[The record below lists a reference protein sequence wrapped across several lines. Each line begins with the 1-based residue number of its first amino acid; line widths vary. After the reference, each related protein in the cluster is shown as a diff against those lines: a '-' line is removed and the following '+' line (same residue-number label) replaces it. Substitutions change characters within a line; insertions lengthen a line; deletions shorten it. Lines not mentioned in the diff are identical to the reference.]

1 MSKKMLKMLG
11 MLLAIVMIAAACG
24 STVDSATEAAG
35 EVADEVEEAV
45 DGDEEE
51 AMEDEEEEAMEDE
64 EEAMEDE
71 EEEEEAMEDE
81 DDSSAAGSTGGDDGV
96 LNIGTIFPVTGDL
109 AFLGPAEVAGAE
121 LAIADINAAGG
132 VFGAD
137 VVINQGDSGDTTT
150 DTAAVEVDRLLAEG
164 SDAII
169 GAASSAV
176 SFTVID
182 RITSAG
188 VIQFSPANTSPDF
201 TTFDDGGLY
210 FRTAPSDLL
219 QGRVLADQI
228 LAEGN
233 ATASVI
239 FRQESYGTGLAD
251 AFRENFE
258 GAGGIIDEFLPYA
271 VDVESFD
278 AEVDALVSAGSD
290 AILVIGFDESA
301 NIVTAMN
308 ERGIGPT
315 SDVNVWGVDGNV
327 NLQALLEEPAIL
339 EGFRQTQPSVDL
351 GSISDFI
358 DRLVEEMGDPE
369 AATAFGAE
377 TYDAVI
383 ITALAAVVA
392 DADGGAAIAAE
403 INDVTRGGTQC
414 TSFALCLEL
423 IEAGEDI
430 DYDGIGGPYEFV
442 DAGEPAAASYLIDTY
457 GADGADPA
465 QAEFVFAS

>member
-51 AMEDEEEEAMEDE
+51 AMEDEEEAMEDE
-64 EEAMEDE
+64 EEAMED

>member
-51 AMEDEEEEAMEDE
+51 AMEDEEEEAMEDEEEAMEDE

-169 GAASSAV
+169 GCLLYTSPSPRDQRGSRMPSSA
-176 SFTVID
+176 
-182 RITSAG
+182 
-188 VIQFSPANTSPDF
+188 
-201 TTFDDGGLY
+201 
-210 FRTAPSDLL
+210 
-219 QGRVLADQI
+219 
-228 LAEGN
+228 
-233 ATASVI
+233 
-239 FRQESYGTGLAD
+239 
-251 AFRENFE
+251 
-258 GAGGIIDEFLPYA
+258 
-271 VDVESFD
+271 
-278 AEVDALVSAGSD
+278 
-290 AILVIGFDESA
+290 
-301 NIVTAMN
+301 
-308 ERGIGPT
+308 
-315 SDVNVWGVDGNV
+315 
-327 NLQALLEEPAIL
+327 
-339 EGFRQTQPSVDL
+339 
-351 GSISDFI
+351 
-358 DRLVEEMGDPE
+358 
-369 AATAFGAE
+369 
-377 TYDAVI
+377 
-383 ITALAAVVA
+383 
-392 DADGGAAIAAE
+392 
-403 INDVTRGGTQC
+403 
-414 TSFALCLEL
+414 
-423 IEAGEDI
+423 
-430 DYDGIGGPYEFV
+430 
-442 DAGEPAAASYLIDTY
+442 
-457 GADGADPA
+457 
-465 QAEFVFAS
+465 